1 VVYFEALVTVD
12 AENRGR
18 KEESIDDVVV
28 CMAAMMIYD
37 NRKEDSAVSIR
48 KSPSGLSKFNVRLRQ
63 FLSFSEVAAGD
74 QLSNLKAA

>member
-1 VVYFEALVTVD
+1 MYLEALVAVD

-28 CMAAMMIYD
+28 CMAAMIIYD

-48 KSPSGLSKFNVRLRQ
+48 KFLSGLFH
-63 FLSFSEVAAGD
+63 
-74 QLSNLKAA
+74 

>member
-48 KSPSGLSKFNVRLRQ
+48 KSHSGPSH
-63 FLSFSEVAAGD
+63 
-74 QLSNLKAA
+74 